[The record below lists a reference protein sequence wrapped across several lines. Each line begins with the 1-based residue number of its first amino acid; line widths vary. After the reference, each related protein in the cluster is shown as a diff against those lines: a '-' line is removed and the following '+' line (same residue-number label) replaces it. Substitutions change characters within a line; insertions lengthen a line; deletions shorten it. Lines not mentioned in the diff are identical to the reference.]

1 MVDPFTTMMSSLP
14 SLSQSI
20 RPTPPLID
28 STMYCLSGVEM
39 WGTVSP
45 ASRETSLKRGNCAH
59 RGREK
64 TETKSRSLRITAECS
79 HYREKNHD
87 HQGTGLCRSLAS
99 WAVLQRRRIVRIS
112 RRGKFVC
119 LLLLSLVATPFL
131 FAGDSI
137 PQAAWKR
144 GIGQPLENP
153 GGRKPALASSG
164 MIDDGYWQ
172 GAPVG
177 GFGAGT
183 FSRTYRGDFS
193 RWHIKSG
200 VHKYQTVWTNQFA
213 MFL

>member
-1 MVDPFTTMMSSLP
+1 M
-14 SLSQSI
+14 
-20 RPTPPLID
+20 
-28 STMYCLSGVEM
+28 
-39 WGTVSP
+39 
-45 ASRETSLKRGNCAH
+45 K
-59 RGREK
+59 K
-64 TETKSRSLRITAECS
+64 SLRFVA
-79 HYREKNHD
+79 
-87 HQGTGLCRSLAS
+87 
-99 WAVLQRRRIVRIS
+99 
-112 RRGKFVC
+112 VC
-119 LLLLSLVATPFL
+119 LLCAFAIVPLAL
-131 FAGDSI
+131 AGDSI

-144 GIGQPLENP
+144 GIGVPLENP

-213 MFL
+213 MFQQKEGGQAVAQVLTATHPENGRLAQWKWDYPVSAGDYYALYPKS